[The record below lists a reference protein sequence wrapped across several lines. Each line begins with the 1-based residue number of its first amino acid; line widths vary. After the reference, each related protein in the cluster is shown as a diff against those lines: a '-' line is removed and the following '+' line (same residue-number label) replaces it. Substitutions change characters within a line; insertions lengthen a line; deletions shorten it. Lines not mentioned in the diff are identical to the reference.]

1 MSKAEFLIRDLPD
14 PESAQRF
21 LDQLA
26 EKYPSQSTKL
36 LKNDALLSDVLTLVS
51 FSPLLATTLLQNPEY
66 LWWLNRKRSD
76 STVRNKDEL
85 LESLARF
92 SLTNSQ
98 TEANILLAR
107 FRRRELLRIFLSD
120 IRRLTTIAEI
130 TEEIS
135 NLADAILEN
144 ALRIARQELDNR
156 YGSPL
161 EVDAKGRK
169 KPAEFCIVSLGKL
182 GSKELN
188 YSSDIDLLFL
198 YSAEGTTSG
207 AGSRGAV
214 TNREYF
220 IKLAESITKLVGQQA
235 GEGAAYRVD
244 LRLRPYGR
252 VGPLAMS
259 VGDTVRYYTNDAG
272 NWERQVLIRS
282 RASAGDLRLYKRFFG
297 AVENSVF
304 STDETVENALRN
316 VRLSKQKIDLEH
328 KTDQGIDVKLGKGGI
343 REIEFIA
350 QALQLAYG
358 GRDKWLRAAHTL
370 ISLSRLG
377 DRKLIS
383 DGELTELF
391 DAYEFLRHLE
401 HILQM
406 EHGLQTHLV
415 PNDSAKRALI
425 ARRMIAADSEAF
437 ERSITKHT
445 DDVNRV
451 FMRVFS
457 ENVIDHSQ
465 AVAIN
470 AEDAA
475 VRLESRSATG
485 NRHPSE
491 KTGEFETL
499 KSHFPRFA
507 ELLSRIPQNSLS
519 QIDIGLA
526 KRDYLQ
532 LLGKAT
538 SNESDFGGKLAALRK
553 TWSNLLREII
563 EADIYKT
570 ISLKNAKRAQTE
582 LAEASIAT
590 AIEITRTE
598 LNKRYEVKIE
608 HLPLA
613 ILGLGKLGGAGIDYD
628 SDLDLVLVYDETSAV
643 PSETTHAEF
652 YSRTAEIFV
661 NVLSGMTRDGS
672 LYRVDLRLRPHGKNG
687 SSAISR
693 TAFVDY
699 MTTAAA
705 IWEMLAYVKLR
716 GVAGDI
722 DLANNVE
729 AEIRNIIHERASQID
744 PSEIADETRR
754 IRLQLEKQRSRTRRG
769 GDIDIKYGSGGM
781 LDVYFAMRY
790 LQLRDNV
797 PDDAEHRSTDFMLE
811 RLHEVGSLVSED
823 HNNFLEGYRF
833 LSDLD
838 HNLRLTVGR
847 TTRLPLANTKALA
860 VIAGRMELASVED
873 LLEQLTLHR
882 LNIRSSFDNILDH

>member
-21 LDQLA
+21 LDQLS
-26 EKYPSQSTKL
+26 EKHPSQSAKL
-36 LKNDALLSDVLTLVS
+36 LKNEALLSDVLTLVS

-66 LWWLNRKRSD
+66 LWWLNRKRPD

-98 TEANILLAR
+98 AEANILLAR

-144 ALRIARQELDNR
+144 ALRIARQDLDNR

-161 EVDAKGRK
+161 EVDAKDRK
-169 KPAEFCIVSLGKL
+169 KPAEFCIASLGKL

-207 AGSRGAV
+207 AGSRGTV

-220 IKLAESITKLVGQQA
+220 IKLAESIIKLVGQQS

-259 VGDTVRYYTNDAG
+259 VGDTVRYYSNDAG

-282 RASAGDLRLYKRFFG
+282 RASAGDLQLYKRFFA

-304 STDETVENALRN
+304 SPDETVENALRN
-316 VRLSKQKIDLEH
+316 VRLSKQRIDLKH
-328 KTDQGIDVKLGKGGI
+328 KTDRGIDIKLGKGGI

-350 QALQLAYG
+350 QALQRAYG
-358 GRDKWLRAAHTL
+358 GRDKWLRAPHTL
-370 ISLSRLG
+370 ISLSRLA
-377 DRKLIS
+377 DRKLI
-383 DGELTELF
+383 GEHELTELF

-406 EHGLQTHLV
+406 EHGLQTHTV
-415 PNDSAKRALI
+415 PDDPGRRTLI
-425 ARRMIAADSEAF
+425 ARRMTAADREAF
-437 ERSITKHT
+437 EHLIKKHT
-445 DDVNRV
+445 GNVHRV
-451 FMRVFS
+451 FKRVFG
-457 ENVIDHSQ
+457 EIVIDDSKI
-465 AVAIN
+465 ASIDPGDA
-470 AEDAA
+470 AEDLS
-475 VRLESRSATG
+475 VRDLFKSDSAE
-485 NRHPSE
+485 N
-491 KTGEFETL
+491 FETL
-499 KSHFPRFA
+499 RSHYPRFA
-507 ELLSRIPQNSLS
+507 ELLSGSPQSPVS
-519 QIDIGLA
+519 GIDIVKG
-526 KRDYLQ
+526 DYFQ
-532 LLGKAT
+532 LLSKAT
-538 SNESDFGGKLAALRK
+538 SAENDFGGKLAALRK
-553 TWSNLLREII
+553 TWSSLLGEIVQ
-563 EADIYKT
+563 ADIGKT
-570 ISLKNAKRAQTE
+570 VSLKISKNLQTE
-582 LAEASIAT
+582 LAEASIA
-590 AIEITRTE
+590 AALDITRSE
-598 LNKRYEVKIE
+598 LKKRYAIGIE
-608 HLPLA
+608 RLSLA
-613 ILGLGKLGGAGIDYD
+613 VLGLGKLGGAGIDYD
-628 SDLDLVLVYDETSAV
+628 SDLDLVLVYDETVSIPNDVVAH
-643 PSETTHAEF
+643 SEF
-652 YSRTAEIFV
+652 FSRAAEIFV

-672 LYRVDLRLRPHGKNG
+672 LYRVDLRLRPYGKNG

-699 MTTAAA
+699 MKTAAA

-716 GVAGDI
+716 GVGGDI
-722 DLANNVE
+722 GRGRDIE
-729 AEIRNIIHERASQID
+729 FEIRDIIHRRASQID
-744 PSEIADETRR
+744 PLELADETLR
-754 IRLQLEKQRSRTRRG
+754 IRLQLEKQRSQTRRG
-769 GDIDIKYGSGGM
+769 SDIDIKYGSGGM

-797 PDDAEHRSTDFMLE
+797 PDDPDRRSTDFMLE
-811 RLHEVGSLVSED
+811 RLHESGSLSSED
-823 HNNFLEGYRF
+823 LSNFLEGYRF
-833 LSDLD
+833 LSCLD

-860 VIAGRMELASVED
+860 VIADRMGLASVGD
-873 LLEQLTLHR
+873 LLEQLTVHR
-882 LNIRSSFDNILDH
+882 LNIRSSFDNILANQL